1 MTETRLKHCNR
12 NVMCFRKFRE
22 FRVLLRKLGNR
33 CGIGC
38 VRMRRIEAAS
48 RLRNTAISV
57 ARREGG
63 VGGGSRET
71 FSTLCSSSP
80 SSSSSLSSYGRLS
93 FHRTHSWRTVQ

>member
-1 MTETRLKHCNR
+1 
-12 NVMCFRKFRE
+12 
-22 FRVLLRKLGNR
+22 
-33 CGIGC
+33 
-38 VRMRRIEAAS
+38 MRRIEAAS

-71 FSTLCSSSP
+71 FSTLCSSS
-80 SSSSSLSSYGRLS
+80 SLSSSSLSSYGRLS